1 MNDIRQAI
9 LDAADDV
16 DDAVDEEDTLDEG
29 LDLGAADD
37 SSEDIDDTE
46 TTLTE
51 ESDDPV
57 EASAATEEVTT
68 DTGDKPPLGWSPEN
82 RESWAALGE
91 GVKSQITKREAEMET
106 FMRDSA
112 QGRRDIESFHDM
124 VEPYRALIQQEGA
137 RDPMEAIQGLF
148 RTASTLASGSQ
159 QQKAQRIAQMIG
171 HYGVD
176 IESLDNILSNT
187 PQAAANP
194 QQDAV
199 QAAIN
204 ARLQPMENMF
214 KGLQDRQNES
224 NYQNQQRL
232 NDDIAGFE
240 ATAEFFEDVRLD
252 MADIMDM
259 ASNRGQTID
268 MQQAYDKACALHP
281 EISKVVASRAR
292 QSDLG
297 IKKSVSSQ
305 TVNGSMGGEGG
316 VSTAGSLRSM
326 IETAWDGG

>member
-1 MNDIRQAI
+1 MNDIREAI
-9 LDAADDV
+9 LAAAEEE
-16 DDAVDEEDTLDEG
+16 DDAVDSTVEVEETVS
-29 LDLGAADD
+29 AAEEP
-37 SSEDIDDTE
+37 SEDADVTE

-51 ESDDPV
+51 ESNDP
-57 EASAATEEVTT
+57 EASPAAIEEVSTETT
-68 DTGDKPPLGWSPEN
+68 DKPPLGWSPEN
-82 RESWAALGE
+82 RESWAALSD
-91 GVKSQITKREAEMET
+91 GVKGQITKREAEMET
-106 FMRDSA
+106 FMRESA
-112 QGRRDIESFHDM
+112 EGRKQSEEFNTMID
-124 VEPYRALIQQEGA
+124 PYRALIQAEGA
-137 RDPMEAIQGLF
+137 KNPMEATQGLF
-148 RTASTLASGSQ
+148 NTAATLAMGSKE
-159 QQKAQRIAQMIG
+159 QKASRIAQMIG

-176 IESLDNILSNT
+176 IEALDNILSGT
-187 PQAAANP
+187 PSEANP

-204 ARLQPMENMF
+204 ARLQPMEDMF
-214 KGLQDRQNES
+214 RGLQDRQNENNTQS
-224 NYQNQQRL
+224 QQKL

-240 ATAEFFEDVRLD
+240 SKAEFFADVRLD

-259 ASNRGQTID
+259 ATNRGQTMD

-281 EISKVVASRAR
+281 EISKVLADRSR

-326 IETAWDGG
+326 IETAWDGD